1 MAVKPG
7 QPEGRIVESIYT
19 LHRKQSIGV
28 PVTPIVKVG
37 DEVNKGTLLG
47 VSDGLGVPLHASV
60 KGKISAIADETIEIL
75 ASADQT
81 DYYEKLRAKGSI
93 ADVAKEAGL
102 CGLGGAG
109 FPTYVK
115 LGTDLNGGTLLINA
129 VECEPLLEH
138 NVTQMIENPA
148 AVYNGALL
156 AKKATKAGK
165 VIFGIK
171 AKNAEAIAKMRAVIR
186 PEDHVSVYEL
196 PDMYPMGEE
205 RALIREAMG
214 VLLSPEEL
222 PSAADAVVLN
232 VETVFRLHEAVEDKK
247 PMITKSLTVAGKLAN
262 GPESQVFLNV
272 PLGMRVSEVLAMAG
286 GIEGKYGEIIMGGPF
301 TGKACSLD
309 DVIAKPTG
317 GLIVTL
323 DFVNE
328 RRPVGLLVCAC
339 GGNAE
344 RMHDLAKKMNAKVVS
359 ERHCKQAALVKGNY
373 KCENPG
379 NCPGQAEKIM
389 EMRREGAEVLL
400 IGNCSDCSNTVMC
413 VAPKLKMPVYHQT
426 DHVMRTVGKRL
437 VRRLP
442 LGN

>member
-1 MAVKPG
+1 MK
-7 QPEGRIVESIYT
+7 SLYT

-28 PVTPIVKVG
+28 PVTPTVNVG

-47 VSDGLGVPLHASV
+47 VPDGLGVPLHASV
-60 KGKISAIADETIEIL
+60 KGTISAITGDAVEIS
-75 ASADQT
+75 ASVEQT
-81 DYYEKLRAKGSI
+81 DDYEKIQAKGSI
-93 ADVAKEAGL
+93 AHIAKEAGL

-109 FPTYVK
+109 FPTHVK
-115 LGTDLNGGTLLINA
+115 LETDLHGGTLLINA

-138 NVTQMIENPA
+138 NVTQMIEKPA
-148 AVYNGALL
+148 EVYNGALL

-165 VIFGIK
+165 IIFGIK
-171 AKNAEAIAKMRAVIR
+171 AKNTEAIAKMRAVIR
-186 PEDHVSVYEL
+186 PEDNASIHEL
-196 PDMYPMGEE
+196 PDIYPMGEE

-214 VLLSPEEL
+214 VLLTPEQL
-222 PSAADAVVLN
+222 PSAAEAVVLN
-232 VETVFRLHEAVEDKK
+232 VETVFRLHEAVEEQK
-247 PMITKSLTVAGKLAN
+247 PMITKSLTVAGKLTK
-262 GPESQVFLNV
+262 GPESQVFLNI

-286 GIEGKYGEIIMGGPF
+286 GIDGVYGEIIMGGPF

-328 RRPVGLLVCAC
+328 RRPVGLLICAC

-344 RMHDLAKKMNAKVVS
+344 RMHDLAKKMNARVVS
-359 ERHCKQAALVKGNY
+359 ERHCKQAALVKGAY

-437 VRRLP
+437 IRRLP
-442 LGN
+442 LTNS